1 MEWKELGVVL
11 FGLLNF
17 AWTAY
22 VFSRQQQKE
31 DKQLHLSQSSEWYAD
46 IIEEQKEMKIAEK
59 ELRSSVQ
66 HYALQVAELTYKIQ
80 GESKE
85 KEYFKSK
92 IERLAKSSRQRE
104 KKIEELQE
112 RENELESEI
121 ARINQNQLERIE
133 NESKVLIENQQLKA
147 EIKEIREHIRTL
159 VKSYEDRL
167 LESDRQNRALNQ
179 TIKKQGKA
187 IETMKLILEQNN
199 LVANVDI

>member
-92 IERLAKSSRQRE
+92 IERLVKASRQSEADKEAIKQLADRRGLEVEKLKESLQQIKENQIEQERREFEIFQECEELKDQLKRIRESNREAVKFYENALKERDEKIATLSSRI
-104 KKIEELQE
+104 KTL
-112 RENELESEI
+112 EN
-121 ARINQNQLERIE
+121 A
-133 NESKVLIENQQLKA
+133 
-147 EIKEIREHIRTL
+147 
-159 VKSYEDRL
+159 
-167 LESDRQNRALNQ
+167 
-179 TIKKQGKA
+179 
-187 IETMKLILEQNN
+187 
-199 LVANVDI
+199 